1 MYRYIVNR
9 VLLVVPTLVG
19 AAALV
24 FVLMRLIPG
33 DICMVRLGSGGASVD
48 PRALAVC
55 HAELGLDR
63 PLVLQFLDFAWGFF
77 RLDFGISMWSGKP
90 VAEEIAAR
98 LPISLEIAVMA
109 TVVAILIAIPL
120 GTISALW
127 QNSWI
132 DHVVRTVA
140 IAGIATPSFWLGIVS
155 ILVVLDVSHA
165 LFGAA
170 WMPPI
175 DYVPFWQD
183 PLRNLSMVI
192 LPALTVGYRYSAVTM
207 RMTRSAMLE
216 VLREDYIRT
225 ARAKG
230 LVEQLIIN
238 RHALKN
244 ALLPVVTLI
253 GIEFAFLI
261 GGLVVTEQVF
271 NLNGVGR
278 LFVLAVQNQDYTLTQ
293 ALVMLTVAIFVLA
306 NLVVDLLY
314 AWLVA
319 RRHHWLLPPPAARH
333 SRPGA
338 GAGDGGRRPLGRVDR
353 ALQPDIERFC
363 RHDGTAELGT
373 HHGHRSVRPR
383 PALPHR
389 VRRAHCPDRGILL
402 RDRRGGRRSRARRGK
417 RLFRRPPR
425 PRPAARYGRGDGLP
439 ADHHGGRRHRHLRRR
454 RLQRDRGDHNSA
466 HPPLRAGRALERACD
481 P

>member
-9 VLLVVPTLVG
+9 MLLVVPTLVG

-293 ALVMLTVAIFVLA
+293 ALVMLTVAIFVLV

-314 AWLVA
+314 AWLDP
-319 RRHHWLLPPPAARH
+319 R
-333 SRPGA
+333 
-338 GAGDGGRRPLGRVDR
+338 
-353 ALQPDIERFC
+353 IRF
-363 RHDGTAELGT
+363 G
-373 HHGHRSVRPR
+373 
-383 PALPHR
+383 
-389 VRRAHCPDRGILL
+389 
-402 RDRRGGRRSRARRGK
+402 
-417 RLFRRPPR
+417 
-425 PRPAARYGRGDGLP
+425 
-439 ADHHGGRRHRHLRRR
+439 
-454 RLQRDRGDHNSA
+454 
-466 HPPLRAGRALERACD
+466 
-481 P
+481 

>member
-1 MYRYIVNR
+1 MYRYIANR
-9 VLLVVPTLVG
+9 VLLVIPTLIG

-33 DICMVRLGSGGASVD
+33 DICVVRLSGGGNLD
-48 PRALAVC
+48 PHAVAAC
-55 HAELGLDR
+55 HTELGLDR
-63 PLVLQFLDFAWGFF
+63 PLILQFLDFVWGFF
-77 RLDFGISMWSGKP
+77 RLDFGVSMWSGKP

-109 TVVAILIAIPL
+109 TVVAVLIAIPL
-120 GTISALW
+120 GTISALK
-127 QNSWI
+127 QNSLI

-155 ILVVLDVSHA
+155 ILVVLDISHVA
-165 LFGAA
+165 FGAP

-175 DYVPFWQD
+175 DYVPLWQD

-230 LVEQLIIN
+230 LVERLIIN

-271 NLNGVGR
+271 NINGVGR

-293 ALVMLTVAIFVLA
+293 ALVMLTVAIFVFVNLA
-306 NLVVDLLY
+306 VDLLY
-314 AWLVA
+314 AWLDP
-319 RRHHWLLPPPAARH
+319 R
-333 SRPGA
+333 
-338 GAGDGGRRPLGRVDR
+338 
-353 ALQPDIERFC
+353 IRF
-363 RHDGTAELGT
+363 G
-373 HHGHRSVRPR
+373 
-383 PALPHR
+383 
-389 VRRAHCPDRGILL
+389 
-402 RDRRGGRRSRARRGK
+402 
-417 RLFRRPPR
+417 
-425 PRPAARYGRGDGLP
+425 
-439 ADHHGGRRHRHLRRR
+439 
-454 RLQRDRGDHNSA
+454 
-466 HPPLRAGRALERACD
+466 
-481 P
+481 